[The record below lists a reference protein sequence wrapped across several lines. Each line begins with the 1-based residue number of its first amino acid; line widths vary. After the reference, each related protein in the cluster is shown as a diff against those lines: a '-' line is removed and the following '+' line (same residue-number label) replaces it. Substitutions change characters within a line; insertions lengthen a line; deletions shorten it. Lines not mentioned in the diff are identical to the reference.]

1 MQKDFLQEVFGYDH
15 IKEELFQIKS
25 WITNE
30 EIRNNKLIHLPK
42 GILFYGKA
50 GNGKTMMMRLYAAS
64 FNCPIFNVKGAED
77 EIAEIQ
83 EVFAKARKEKFAI
96 VTIDEL
102 DRLVDNEP
110 AVARVIQSEIDGLDQ
125 SGRVLVLATANEIFI
140 LNGPISRKGRFD
152 RVMEMLEPD
161 KPTIQLLYKQTFET
175 LGLDYSDLDMD
186 YMTQLMLGRSG
197 ADIKILVND
206 IYLRAGNNK
215 VTMKNFEDSFE
226 HLFSNIN
233 DLKDNSNRAN
243 STVAIH
249 EAGHILSILRFAN
262 NFDFYKAYFNDRG
275 GATEQISKSDFDNR
289 ESRTQKAI
297 IDLSGYAAERLIL
310 GKNDIGAYFD
320 LKEAKD
326 IVRRLVEKSACLSID
341 HYNESYDY
349 DMSSRTNSIAHQIK
363 NEKIIIKYTEKLY
376 KNAYKYLKKNKKA
389 LLKIADLL
397 LEKKV
402 IYKKDLE
409 LSLKDYSI
417 FDKQKQ
423 D

>member
-83 EVFAKARKEKFAI
+83 EVFANARKEKFAI

-243 STVAIH
+243 RTIAIY

-417 FDKQKQ
+417 FDKQKEN
-423 D
+423 

>member
-83 EVFAKARKEKFAI
+83 EVFDKARKEKFAI

>member
-83 EVFAKARKEKFAI
+83 EVFAKARQEKFAI

-233 DLKDNSNRAN
+233 DLKDNSTRAN
-243 STVAIH
+243 RTVAIH

-417 FDKQKQ
+417 FDKQKKN
-423 D
+423 

>member
-110 AVARVIQSEIDGLDQ
+110 AIARVIQSEIDGLDQ

-206 IYLRAGNNK
+206 VYLRAGNNK

-243 STVAIH
+243 RTIGIH

-402 IYKKDLE
+402 IYKKNLE

-417 FDKQKQ
+417 FDKQKK